1 MKKIM
6 FLGLLITVFL
16 LSGCGNNKSIDLS
29 DIRSTT
35 FDDTI
40 FTPVEAEIENNE
52 LLKLEFTWK
61 YGKNE
66 NSREK
71 YIFNGT
77 YVRID
82 VSQSGRNLK
91 QANTPAEARM
101 NNPIYEAQEATIRP
115 RYELL
120 NTKDAVEVLISDKT
134 TGKSYRHF
142 VIDLDNGTAE
152 QTEIDDISISSRKA
166 KRKNESS
173 DDNADA
179 LNMFISMSD
188 FYASLKEY
196 LNSNELNNVIE
207 ISSDNLVWA
216 AEQTLTKLETQAP
229 DSAEYL
235 KMLSNR
241 CIDYATAA
249 RKSDEEKLDELST
262 QIDRIIGTLSKNYFD
277 DYMPDSIKSL
287 QGN

>member
-82 VSQSGRNLK
+82 VSQNGRNLK
-91 QANTPAEARM
+91 QANTPAEAQM

-152 QTEIDDISISSRKA
+152 QTEIDDISISSREA

>member
-35 FDDTI
+35 FDDTV

-82 VSQSGRNLK
+82 VSQNGRNLK

-142 VIDLDNGTAE
+142 VIDLNNGTAE
-152 QTEIDDISISSRKA
+152 QTEINDISISSREA